1 MITLFELNKRKGKK
15 MCTLD
20 KILEL
25 LKSQG
30 KKQKDLTDYLGL
42 SKNSFSNWKS
52 GDNTSYLKHIP
63 KIATFLG
70 VSADYLLG
78 NNSTSSQPI
87 LSAHEL
93 KVILAYRS
101 RPEMQAAVDRLLCI
115 EQENNIANIGEDI
128 ATTLAAVPQSINK
141 K

>member
-1 MITLFELNKRKGKK
+1 
-15 MCTLD
+15 MCTLERII
-20 KILEL
+20 KL
-25 LKSQG
+25 LKEQG
-30 KKQKDLTDYLGL
+30 KKQKDLTDYLGVT
-42 SKNSFSNWKS
+42 KNTFTNWKGGHS
-52 GDNTSYLKHIP
+52 ESYKKLLP
-63 KIATFLG
+63 QIATFLG

-78 NNSTSSQPI
+78 NNSTASQPI

-115 EQENNIANIGEDI
+115 EQENNPANIGEDI